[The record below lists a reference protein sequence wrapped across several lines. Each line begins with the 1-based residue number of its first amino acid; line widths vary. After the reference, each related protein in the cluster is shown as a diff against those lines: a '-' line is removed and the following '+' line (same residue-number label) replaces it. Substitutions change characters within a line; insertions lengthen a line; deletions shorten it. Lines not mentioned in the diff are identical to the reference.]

1 MLPVALLPP
10 LPVFSDFHTLRKHQ
24 MSEACFQPAFCACIY
39 IYGFYWRQNSVA
51 VHDPWTRTFH
61 GVTPPRPPTRQLP
74 CPPMPVWIWRN
85 VPWRKPKLWFLQPN
99 MPVTMRWWWW
109 WWWCFLF
116 CFFFLIWEDCG
127 FFLDCFYSNNFHF
140 LSNGNNMIVTHSY
153 FCVLINNVYCSFG
166 CVVLSFSDWHSI
178 F

>member
-1 MLPVALLPP
+1 MFLPDTSKTQPGFSTPPRPLCCLL
-10 LPVFSDFHTLRKHQ
+10 LFCHH
-24 MSEACFQPAFCACIY
+24 FQTFLTFIRFVNIRCQRRVSSMPSVHVY

-74 CPPMPVWIWRN
+74 RPPMPVWIWRN

-116 CFFFLIWEDCG
+116 CFFFFNLRGLWV
-127 FFLDCFYSNNFHF
+127 FSWLFLQ
-140 LSNGNNMIVTHSY
+140 
-153 FCVLINNVYCSFG
+153 
-166 CVVLSFSDWHSI
+166 
-178 F
+178 